1 MHIRMDAD
9 TQTSSFK
16 TIWRL
21 AVSSVKLES
30 FMSAK
35 IFPDQDLDSSLDLKQ
50 LALLIFR
57 IQITRK
63 LGHFCFQ
70 EPISIIHDLPSSLL
84 HLTPHFC
91 LTPQHRTRT

>member
-1 MHIRMDAD
+1 MHIRMDPD
-9 TQTSSFK
+9 TQTSGFK

-70 EPISIIHDLPSSLL
+70 EPISIMW
-84 HLTPHFC
+84 
-91 LTPQHRTRT
+91 